1 VGIVIGES
9 MTSAHTETGGQ
20 GREIERVWILR
31 AMPTIPQE
39 AHTEVWQI
47 EQGYL
52 AQIASS
58 ETELAALR
66 FPEVGFPA
74 LGFPEVGFPEVGFP
88 EVGFPEGR
96 LRRVV
101 EPSGR
106 ERFFHTIKSGSGMVR
121 METEREITGVE
132 FALAWPRTK
141 GRRLV
146 KTRHRVR
153 VGVGAAMRVWEIDQ
167 FRDFPLVMVEVEL
180 PSEQSACEIPA
191 WIESLVEREVT
202 FDARYRNAALAM
214 SGMPTH

>member
-1 VGIVIGES
+1 
-9 MTSAHTETGGQ
+9 MTSAHTETSGQ

-52 AQIASS
+52 APIASS
-58 ETELAALR
+58 ESALAAL
-66 FPEVGFPA
+66 
-74 LGFPEVGFPEVGFP
+74 
-88 EVGFPEGR
+88 GFPEGR

-180 PSEQSACEIPA
+180 PSEQSACEMPA